1 METGVKNA
9 VTKPN
14 PDVEV
19 KERIVEAINVLAAPM
34 GYKLETRLPATNFGT
49 YLCLILPDGREME
62 LVGDCL
68 RVREAHSGSAWHRY
82 SNGKVTVTVQRGY
95 RAVWTRTLADWTD
108 KYIALAAEI
117 AWKTMLETSREL
129 DLKAKDRAAESRWGV
144 VVTNLPDKDAP
155 GVQSVNA
162 RPTGIE
168 IKLVVDEE
176 TARKVLAL
184 LKYGE

>member
-1 METGVKNA
+1 MTEQKRIA
-9 VTKPN
+9 
-14 PDVEV
+14 PDLEV
-19 KERIVEAINVLAAPM
+19 KQRIVEAINTLAAPT
-34 GYKLETRLPATNFGT
+34 GHKLKTQASVGSYS
-49 YLCLILPDGREME
+49 YLCLVLPGGREME

-68 RVREAHSGSAWHRY
+68 RVREAHSGDTWHRHA
-82 SNGKVTVTVQRGY
+82 SGKVTVTVQRGY
-95 RAVWTRTLADWTD
+95 RAVWTRTLENWTD
-108 KYIALAAEI
+108 KYINLAAEI
-117 AWKTMLETSREL
+117 AWKTMLEVSREL
-129 DLKAKDRAAESRWGV
+129 DLKAKDRAAESRWNV

-176 TARKVLAL
+176 TARAVLAL